1 MKPKPLLMLCGMLAP
16 VVYVFAVVIG
26 GLLSPDYSHKSQAI
40 SELIEAGAP
49 NKWLLNPLFGLYNL
63 LTGAFAVGLFLVVRA
78 SPRSERRPS
87 GLLGS
92 VVLAFEA
99 VVGFVTVFFPQDP
112 PGSPPTPTG
121 ATHIALAGLSSL
133 ATMATIVLVGIWFWR
148 TSGLRGYGAYS
159 FLTVAAI
166 FVSGGLAAWSVA
178 TGNPFAGVFERVTIG
193 AFLQWMAVVAKR
205 LSGT

>member
-49 NKWLLNPLFGLYNL
+49 NKWLLDPLFALYNL
-63 LTGAFAVGLFLVVRA
+63 LTGAFAV
-78 SPRSERRPS
+78 

-133 ATMATIVLVGIWFWR
+133 ATMATILLVGLWFR
-148 TSGLRGYGAYS
+148 KTFGLGGYGAYS
-159 FLTVAAI
+159 FVTVAVI
-166 FVSGGLAAWSVA
+166 FVSGGLAAWAVA

-193 AFLQWMAVVAKR
+193 AFLQWLVVVALKMYR
-205 LSGT
+205 SGTASARR